1 MVLCLRMDI
10 PLGTTRKRCW
20 IEKVTSSDNWV
31 TNPLTTQV
39 VSNSAVIKIGMW
51 SLFLTTISLC
61 IWGSITD
68 IIIMSMKSLIISY
81 QDVSHSQWHLT
92 IPLVKF

>member
-31 TNPLTTQV
+31 TTTQV

-61 IWGSITD
+61 IRGSITD